1 MTDLMVRESADVAVQ
16 QYSPAMTSLATW
28 AMEAQAAHTVAISL
42 AKTSFVPKGFQGRP
56 DEITAAI
63 LVGQEIGLSPMAALR
78 SIVMV
83 HGTPSLTANAMRG
96 IVQAKGHK
104 IWVESESATKA
115 VVCGQRLGDDKVQ
128 RSEWTIQ
135 RADQAGFPAKNP
147 NWKSQPQN
155 MLVSRA
161 TSTLARMIAADALLG
176 LAYSKDELED
186 GLAPEPKRRTVAR
199 KAVSAGPKGEPELS
213 APSAAERAV
222 QVGDDGDDPGL
233 PEDIWNRYAWAR
245 NARGWDE
252 DRGEEEFGLWSDG
265 DALGGASDQ
274 QVNAFIEFMGGAA

>member
-1 MTDLMVRESADVAVQ
+1 MTDLMVRESAEVETVSTTVMGLAAWAQEAAAAYQVAQ
-16 QYSPAMTSLATW
+16 
-28 AMEAQAAHTVAISL
+28 SL

-96 IVQAKGHK
+96 IVQAKGHR

-115 VVCGQRLGDDKVQ
+115 VVCGQRLGDEQVQ

-135 RADQAGFPAKNP
+135 RAEQAGFPAKNP

-161 TSTLARMIAADALLG
+161 TSTMARMIASDALLG

-186 GLAPEPKRRTVAR
+186 GLSPEPVKKTVRRKTLA
-199 KAVSAGPKGEPELS
+199 AVPQPELS
-213 APSAAERAV
+213 EPSAAERSVEVGEVEPAEGWAEEPLPPVVGPAV
-222 QVGDDGDDPGL
+222 W
-233 PEDIWNRYAWAR
+233 PEVAR
-245 NARGWDE
+245 P
-252 DRGEEEFGLWSDG
+252 
-265 DALGGASDQ
+265 
-274 QVNAFIEFMGGAA
+274 GGAA